1 MGNTFMLNGVFWAYA
16 LTVLLLSGLG
26 LGFQDIQKIQK
37 IFTRS
42 LSNQKLEVKVR
53 IANF

>member
-1 MGNTFMLNGVFWAYA
+1 MLNGVFWAYA

-37 IFTRS
+37 KILTDHC
-42 LSNQKLEVKVR
+42 QIKT
-53 IANF
+53 